1 MAKANA
7 SMTAMQRQLE
17 TLEKENAL
25 LRKSLGYQ
33 PGKNSV
39 TVPAAMRPLFDKAEE
54 TVREYFKDF
63 RMDPTRGTIEINDQR
78 YVLVRAS
85 AFSKGFLETIQGL
98 YADKGESEAFAIGRN
113 FLFDYAHVIGLHD
126 ARDFH
131 TKMDL
136 TDPVA
141 RLSAGP
147 VHFAYSGW
155 AFVDIGPESN
165 PTPDDNFCLIYD
177 HPYSFEADS
186 WKRAGARSKEPVCV
200 MNAGYSSGWC
210 EESFGIPLT
219 AVEVSCIAKGD
230 SRCTFIMSP
239 PHKIHEHL
247 ERFNASNKKYKRSKQ
262 YNIPTFFE
270 RKKVEEEMERSR
282 VLAEESAKAKD
293 DFVANM
299 SHELR
304 TPLGAI
310 LGFADL
316 LHKTELNAAQKE
328 YLEAIHTSGKSLLS
342 IINDILDLSKLDAGK
357 FMIESV
363 PFSIPELMHS
373 LQVMF
378 ATKAAGKD
386 LRLSCSVDL
395 SINHP
400 VLGDPMRLTQVLVN
414 LIGNA
419 IKFTDAGGI
428 YVNCI
433 IEKEDKEQL
442 VACFSVRDTGIGIA
456 EDKIDTIFDR
466 FTQADTH
473 ITRKYGGTGL
483 GLAITR
489 QLIELQGGSI
499 SVLSKAGAGTE
510 FRFIIPYHK
519 TKENPVTTAIA
530 PSSGE
535 RLFGDFHKILVV
547 EDNLINQKLTTT
559 ILGNSGFETTIAK
572 NGKKAVELL
581 KENEYDLILMDI
593 QMPLMDGYR
602 ATQVIRDELH
612 IGTPIIAMTA
622 HALAGEREK
631 CLQAGMNDYLAKPF
645 KEQDLLDKIAHWASR
660 QPNSAAK
667 KGKKKTSPR
676 IDLSFLL
683 KQTNNNKAFIG
694 EMIRIFVKQYPK
706 DRDKLYAAIGK
717 KDFKTAYKTTHSLR
731 NTIGFFGLTPLI
743 GNDLL
748 VMEKLALAGD
758 SPEKI
763 KQLFDGVSKICNEAL
778 TELGAFKPEK

>member
-1 MAKANA
+1 MAKAKKA
-7 SMTAMQRQLE
+7 
-17 TLEKENAL
+17 
-25 LRKSLGYQ
+25 
-33 PGKNSV
+33 V
-39 TVPAAMRPLFDKAEE
+39 TVPDNMRPLFDVAQQ
-54 TVREYFKDF
+54 TVHEYFKDF
-63 RMDPTRGTIEINDQR
+63 RMDPTTGTIEINDQR

-113 FLFDYAHVIGLHD
+113 FLFDYAHVIGMHD

-131 TKMDL
+131 AKMNL
-136 TDPVA
+136 TDPIA
-141 RLSAGP
+141 KLSAGP

-155 AFVDIGPESN
+155 AFVDISAESH
-165 PTPDDNFCLIYD
+165 PSPDDDFCLIYD

-186 WKRAGARSKEPVCV
+186 WTRAGVLSKEPVCV

-219 AVEVSCIAKGD
+219 AVEVSCRARGD
-230 SRCTFIMSP
+230 ARCTFIMSP
-239 PHKIHEHL
+239 PHKIHEQL
-247 ERFNASNKKYKRSKQ
+247 ERFNTANNKFQRNRQ
-262 YNIPTFFE
+262 YNVPTFFE

-282 VLAEESAKAKD
+282 LLAEESAKTKS

-310 LGFADL
+310 LGFTDL
-316 LHKTELNAAQKE
+316 LQKTDLDATQQE

-357 FMIESV
+357 FLIESIS
-363 PFSIPELMHS
+363 FSIPELMHS

-378 ATKAAGKD
+378 SSAAAGKD

-395 SINHP
+395 SINYQ
-400 VLGDPMRLTQVLVN
+400 VMGDPMRLTQVLVN
-414 LIGNA
+414 LMGNA
-419 IKFTDAGGI
+419 IKFTESGGV

-433 IEKEDKEQL
+433 VHKETNDQVDL
-442 VACFSVRDTGIGIA
+442 CFTVRDTGIGIA
-456 EDKIDTIFDR
+456 PDKVSAIFDR
-466 FTQADTH
+466 FTQADTQ

-499 SVLSKAGAGTE
+499 TVHSKEGEGTE
-510 FRFIIPYHK
+510 FRFILPYQRS
-519 TKENPVTTAIA
+519 KEQPHHATTRVHTGNR
-530 PSSGE
+530 SFYE
-535 RLFGDFHKILVV
+535 VKKILIV
-547 EDNLINQKLTTT
+547 EDNPINQKLTAT
-559 ILGNSGFETTIAK
+559 ILTSHGFEITIAK
-572 NGKKAVELL
+572 NGKKAIELL
-581 KENEYDLILMDI
+581 KEKQADLILMDI
-593 QMPLMDGYR
+593 QMPVMDGYR

-622 HALAGEREK
+622 HALSGEKEK

-645 KEQDLLDKIAHWASR
+645 RETDLLDKIEHWAQQQQKKAPGR
-660 QPNSAAK
+660 QQATPLPK
-667 KGKKKTSPR
+667 

-683 KQTNNNKAFIG
+683 EQTKNNKTFIC
-694 EMIRIFVKQYPK
+694 EMIKIFRKQYP
-706 DRDKLYAAIGK
+706 RDAARLT
-717 KDFKTAYKTTHSLR
+717 TAIAKNDHTTIYKTTHSLR

-743 GNDLL
+743 GNELL
-748 VMEKLALAGD
+748 AMEKLALTGENTQA
-758 SPEKI
+758 I
-763 KQLFDGVSKICNEAL
+763 KELFEQVKAVCEQAVKDLAQFNC
-778 TELGAFKPEK
+778 